1 MFSQSEE
8 LEVLGEQESPQE
20 PQTTSSETD
29 KKRKEKNEK
38 KKVFFGPNS

>member
-1 MFSQSEE
+1 MCSQSEE
-8 LEVLGEQESPQE
+8 LDVLGEKESLQG

-38 KKVFFGPNS
+38 KKVFFDPNG